1 MKIGF
6 FDSGLGGLTV
16 LKAVASSM
24 SDYDYEFFGDT
35 ENLPYGDK
43 TEEEIYELTKA
54 GVEALF
60 EKDCLLV
67 VIACNTAS
75 AETLRK
81 LQDTFLAEEYPDR
94 KILGVIIP
102 MVEEVVDCQAKR
114 ALLIG
119 TRRTIESGK
128 YEREFAKFGNKA
140 PQLFSIATPTLV
152 PLIEAG
158 AFDEAVLEVVPMVQE
173 SIDRGGDSLI
183 LGCTHYGLL
192 KQGIEEHFGQE
203 LMIFSQ
209 AEIIPKKLFAYFEVH
224 PEITE
229 KLSHDG
235 TRNIYL
241 SSHTQNYDKVV
252 GDILGGHFIAD

>member
-16 LKAVASSM
+16 MKAVAQFM
-24 SDYDYEFFGDT
+24 PEFDYEFFGDT
-35 ENLPYGDK
+35 ANLPYGDK

-60 EKDCLLV
+60 EKDCSLV

-81 LQDTFLAEEYPDR
+81 LQDTFLVEEYPNR

-102 MVEEVVDCQAKR
+102 MVEEVVECHAKR
-114 ALLIG
+114 ALLIA

-128 YEREFAKFGNKA
+128 YEREFSKFSNS
-140 PQLFSIATPTLV
+140 PELFSIATPTLV

-158 AFDEAVLEVVPMVQE
+158 RIDEAVMEVMPMVE
-173 SIDRGGDSLI
+173 ELILKGGDSLI

-192 KQGIEEHFGQE
+192 KQGIEECIGQE
-203 LMIFSQ
+203 VMIFSQ
-209 AEIIPKKLFAYFEVH
+209 AEIIPKKLFTYLESH
-224 PEITE
+224 PEIKNE
-229 KLSHDG
+229 LSKGG
-235 TRNIYL
+235 TRNIFL
-241 SSHTQNYDKVV
+241 SAHTRNYDKVV
-252 GDILGGHFIAD
+252 GDILGGFFVE